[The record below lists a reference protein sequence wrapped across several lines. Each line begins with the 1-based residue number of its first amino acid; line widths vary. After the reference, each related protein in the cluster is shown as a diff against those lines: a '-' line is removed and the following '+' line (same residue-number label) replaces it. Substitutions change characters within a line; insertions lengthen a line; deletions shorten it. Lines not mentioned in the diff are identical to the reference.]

1 MAALCLARALWRSA
15 GSAELLICTD
25 LGSLPCSCSAS
36 MLVILPFSMV
46 TRTWALP
53 YWVLM
58 ASPVTVLVP
67 DDPEREDEPE
77 LDDEPDDPE
86 RDDELD
92 PVEPD
97 PDPAAL
103 GDPDVAGADATADA
117 VGTAGSRGLKASTA
131 AVPATVAVRTT
142 GARRM

>member
-36 MLVILPFSMV
+36 MLVILPFLMV

-58 ASPVTVLVP
+58 ASPVTVLV
-67 DDPEREDEPE
+67 
-77 LDDEPDDPE
+77 LDD
-86 RDDELD
+86 
-92 PVEPD
+92 VEPD
-97 PDPAAL
+97 AEPE
-103 GDPDVAGADATADA
+103 PDVAGADATAEA
-117 VGTAGSRGLKASTA
+117 VGRAGSRGLKLSTA
-131 AVPATVAVRTT
+131 AVPAMVAVRTM
-142 GARRM
+142 G

>member
-67 DDPEREDEPE
+67 DDPEREDEP
-77 LDDEPDDPE
+77 DPFEPEPSE
-86 RDDELD
+86 R
-92 PVEPD
+92 D

-131 AVPATVAVRTT
+131 AVPATVA
-142 GARRM
+142 